1 MSKDNS
7 RRSRNWTFILYPDS
21 CPDNWRDLLNDMH
34 IEWIESPLHDK
45 DYNPDGS
52 LKKPHYHII
61 LLYPGNKSYEQI
73 SCITDSLMATI
84 PQICHDV
91 KGLTRYMAHLD
102 NPEKYQY
109 NVADIIGHGGVDIS
123 EILKPSS
130 AQRKAIIKEISLWIR
145 ENNIVEYEDVYYYAM
160 ENRDDW
166 FDVLINS
173 ATLPIVALLRSRRHR
188 HIQD

>member
-21 CPDNWRDLLNDMH
+21 CPDNWRDLLDDMH

-52 LKKPHYHII
+52 LKKPHYHIL

-109 NVADIIGHGGVDIS
+109 NVSDIIGHGGVDLS

-130 AQRKAIIKEISLWIR
+130 AQRKAIIKEMSLWIL
-145 ENNIVEYEDVYYYAM
+145 ENNIVEYEDVYVYAM

-173 ATLPIVALLRSRRHR
+173 ATLPIVAFLRSRRHR
-188 HIQD
+188 RSDD